1 MCKKRKNSK
10 EQNEN
15 QGQRKMFSSETF
27 QTGAGWI
34 ALLIGLVL
42 YIIYYVSVGLFLPNI
57 TGCEWF
63 LSHQHGIEVG
73 LSIVEKVADV
83 LVIGAVLGYLS
94 NAAQFLNI
102 FKKDLESVIL
112 DHNFLKKRND
122 IAEIWETITNVL
134 FRSRF
139 HKISRSLLALIR
151 DNYFPKNKSIY
162 YDCYTSN
169 VVMQW
174 IGDPKDELIE
184 VITENRYTIV
194 SENTD
199 EINVP
204 WTTWTRCNAP
214 NDGNYSVE
222 HSLEIDGQHIEIE
235 PQEDDDKKEKKYEV
249 MIPLKGKEKYE
260 VRSFLRKR
268 YSFKEDFYRAY
279 TFSYIVNGFVLSL
292 THPTD
297 LKLEMIER
305 GTCDQFDIISNTC
318 TTLVAKYN
326 GLILPHQG
334 YAIAFKHELE
344 LSNK

>member
-1 MCKKRKNSK
+1 MCKKRNNNRDKRE
-10 EQNEN
+10 EQL
-15 QGQRKMFSSETF
+15 QRKMFSHETF

-34 ALLIGLVL
+34 ALLIGIVL
-42 YIIYYVSVGLFLPNI
+42 YIVYYVCVGLFLPKMV
-57 TGCEWF
+57 GCEWIS
-63 LSHQHGIEVG
+63 LHQHGIEVG
-73 LSIVEKVADV
+73 LSVVEKIADV

-94 NAAQFLNI
+94 SAAQFLNI

-112 DHNFLKKRND
+112 NHEFLKKRND
-122 IAEIWETITNVL
+122 IAEIWETITTVL
-134 FRSRF
+134 FQSRF
-139 HKISRSLLALIR
+139 HKISKGLLALIR

-162 YDCYTSN
+162 YDGYTSN

-174 IGDPKDELIE
+174 IGDPKEELIE
-184 VITENRYTIV
+184 VTTENKYTIV

-204 WTTWTRCNAP
+204 WTTWTRCNNP
-214 NDGNYSVE
+214 DSGNYSVE
-222 HSLEIDGQHIEIE
+222 HTLEIDGQIIEIK
-235 PQEDDDKKEKKYEV
+235 PQEGDDKKEKKYEV
-249 MIPLKGKEKYE
+249 MIPLRGKEKYK
-260 VRSFLRKR
+260 VRSFLRKK

-305 GTCDQFDIISNTC
+305 GTCKQFDIISNTN
-318 TTLVAKYN
+318 TTLVAKYD

-344 LSNK
+344 